1 MKRIF
6 VLTVNL
12 LLVAFSLYS
21 QGYWMYNLD
30 SLNLRHYESQYLL
43 PEIMDNCADISLDVF
58 PTEYETGFLDY
69 MSLWNRGYLML
80 THSSGLTSLAHSSWT
95 TEEYHLL
102 FNVNFL
108 ADFAQPFSS
117 DTTITIVGVSG
128 YIENSSD
135 KYISSQTYFA
145 DGKFYLEIW
154 DSTLTEVIRSVDVSD
169 TTGRFIYSHIT
180 PHYTEVFFDSA
191 INMNGKFYVV
201 YHTPDSVLDRE
212 NASKVSFT
220 SNVYATI
227 FCEHDMLTYHSNML
241 PLRRECKQVSWLPF
255 QTYDATHNYAAD
267 VSSFITMIYLFPILG
282 EYDPNAEEWHGVG
295 LNETRDISQFTHV
308 FPNPA
313 SSEVNINCGYK
324 IKTLQAFDGQG
335 KLLFEKEVNAYNYQI
350 NLENYPTGTYLIKV
364 LTNSGQATKKVIK
377 E

>member
-6 VLTVNL
+6 VLTVSL
-12 LLVAFSLYS
+12 LLVAFVVKG
-21 QGYWMYNLD
+21 QFGPYNLD
-30 SLNLRHYESQYLL
+30 TLNFRNYESQYLL
-43 PEIMDNCADISLDVF
+43 PEIMDNCADISLDVVPNDTLF
-58 PTEYETGFLDY
+58 YTYG
-69 MSLWNRGYLML
+69 LWGRGYLLIMRGAEGEL
-80 THSSGLTSLAHSSWT
+80 SHSQWHDD
-95 TEEYHLL
+95 EFHEL
-102 FNVNFL
+102 FDVNCL
-108 ADFAQPFSS
+108 DDYAQPFST
-117 DTTITIVGVSG
+117 DTSITIIGISG
-128 YIENSSD
+128 YIDN
-135 KYISSQTYFA
+135 YIWPAVSHGQ
-145 DGKFYLEIW
+145 DKFYLEIW
-154 DSTLTEVIRSVDVSD
+154 DSTLTEVIRSVDVTNTNNDFSYKPQMW
-169 TTGRFIYSHIT
+169 TT

-313 SSEVNINCGYK
+313 KEEVNINCGYK
-324 IKTLQAFDGQG
+324 IRSLQMFDEQG
-335 KLLFEKEVNAYNYQI
+335 KRLLEKEVNAYNYQI